1 MKKNIFLTALVVT
14 ALLSSSAFA
23 KKASTKE
30 ERMGALASFVAM
42 GVVSAAVHAGGKAT
56 GMSSAAMNTVHAAN
70 VLYSIGQVTDREVLR
85 DLGLRTLVAGGAA
98 KVASL
103 PQTKQLLPYVPLVG
117 ESLAKAEGYG
127 VGIVTVLNYKAFG
140 YGYEWFIEKTG
151 MRDFLGL
158 GE

>member
-1 MKKNIFLTALVVT
+1 MKKNILLTAVVVT
-14 ALLSSSAFA
+14 ALLSSTAMA
-23 KKASTKE
+23 KNTSTKE
-30 ERMGALASFVAM
+30 ERIGALASFVAM
-42 GVVSAAVHAGGKAT
+42 TVVSAAVHTGGKAA
-56 GMSSAAMNTVHAAN
+56 GMSAAAMNTVHAAN
-70 VLYSIGQVTDREVLR
+70 VLYSVGQVTDREVLR

-98 KVASL
+98 KLASSAE
-103 PQTKQLLPYVPLVG
+103 TKQALPYVPLVG

-151 MRDFLGL
+151 MKDYLGL